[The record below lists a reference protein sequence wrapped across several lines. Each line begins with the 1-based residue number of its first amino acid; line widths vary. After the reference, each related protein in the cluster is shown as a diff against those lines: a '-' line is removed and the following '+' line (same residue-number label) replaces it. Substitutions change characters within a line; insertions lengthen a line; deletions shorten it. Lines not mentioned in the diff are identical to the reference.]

1 MLAFKHQNIRN
12 SKHNMH
18 HAEAEE
24 PKQQRV
30 RHREAV
36 DDAENQFRIAQITQN
51 RISVVAA
58 VDECEAVEEQH
69 DGGGEPIVSLHH
81 QRHAEQTA
89 RDERDEKVEEHQDH
103 PLVESE
109 AQVVPFRF
117 HDGKDEDRE
126 QRQPEQSDG
135 DQRGDTNT

>member
-1 MLAFKHQNIRN
+1 M
-12 SKHNMH
+12 
-18 HAEAEE
+18 
-24 PKQQRV
+24 
-30 RHREAV
+30 
-36 DDAENQFRIAQITQN
+36 
-51 RISVVAA
+51 AA
-58 VDECEAVEEQH
+58 VDECEAVEEEH
-69 DGGGEPIVSLHH
+69 DGGGEPVVSLHH

-126 QRQPEQSDG
+126 QRQRKQPDG
-135 DQRGDTNT
+135 DQRGDADARRRVEQGEPLQVFAARKPVADSDDHRCHRGRDRRIESDNDDRPSANRLKA